1 MSTIVTDARGRL
13 ARTLALADAGVR
25 WLAASADDEPPPDGP
40 APSLRGPA
48 WAGVVGTL
56 LISLSATH
64 RGRYFPVQRP
74 SEWPVHIPF
83 LSSRGT
89 TPHLVA
95 TAVFG
100 IGTLLVLGAWLTVV
114 RRARAG

>member
-1 MSTIVTDARGRL
+1 MSTIGTGGRGRL

-25 WLAASADDEPPPDGP
+25 WLAASADDEPQPPDAP

-83 LSSRGT
+83 LSSRGP
-89 TPHLVA
+89 TPHPVA
-95 TAVFG
+95 TAVLG
-100 IGTLLVLGAWLTVV
+100 IGTLLVLGAWLTLV
-114 RRARAG
+114 RRA